1 MGFQNKYI
9 TLSRMYQQD
18 HCMQETKAKTGR
30 RAMTAFVCWQK
41 ACLRNK
47 CRLASCKTSEVESD
61 GQGVIDQR
69 KLEEDSWR

>member
-1 MGFQNKYI
+1 M
-9 TLSRMYQQD
+9 SRTYQQATLCVFENKGKD
-18 HCMQETKAKTGR
+18 WKKIHVSLCLSDL
-30 RAMTAFVCWQK
+30 CWWK

-47 CRLASCKTSEVESD
+47 CRPASGKTSEVESD